1 MKNGSD
7 MKKKLIVC
15 VGALIAAQV
24 LSGCYFLREL
34 NWSKDIVPKGE
45 NTTATIGLQPSGAD
59 DDTHFF
65 IVFVG
70 KGAGFTPKA
79 PVFDAANEHGLKEK
93 LVPDSAIGDFLDENC
108 QTFAPSGAR
117 RGPPG
122 LGAWRT
128 EDVVPS
134 DKENKLVDAKLKI
147 KRDSPNGGG
156 GFGGL
161 ILTGEWVDDGDGNV
175 EDPDASDDVISCTG
189 EATTS
194 FLLKGSNP

>member
-1 MKNGSD
+1 

-15 VGALIAAQV
+15 VGTLVAAQV

-34 NWSKDIVPKGE
+34 DWSKDLVPKGE
-45 NTTATIGLQPSGAD
+45 NTTATIGLQPSGAN

-70 KGAGFTPKA
+70 EGEGFTPKA
-79 PVFDAANEHGLKEK
+79 PVFDAENERGLKEK
-93 LVPDSAIGDFLDENC
+93 LTPDSTIGDFLEESC
-108 QTFAPSGAR
+108 QTFEPSASR
-117 RGPPG
+117 RGASG
-122 LGAWRT
+122 LGVWRT

-134 DKENKLVDAKLKI
+134 DKETKFVEAKLKVV
-147 KRDSPNGGG
+147 RDSPNGGG

-161 ILTGEWVDDGDGNV
+161 IITGEWIDDGDGNV
-175 EDPDASDDVISCTG
+175 EDPETTDDDISCTG

-194 FLLKGSNP
+194 FLLKGNDP